1 MKIQKQ
7 KVKVKIKIV
16 SSTVIGQVHTMVGG
30 VEYL

>member
-7 KVKVKIKIV
+7 KVKVKIKTV
-16 SSTVIGQVHTMVGG
+16 SPAVIGQVHTMVGG